1 MIRCSGAGR
10 TLAALRAVKCFS
22 MLDNP
27 LVDQKPRWAD
37 IFGARNDT
45 EKNYISIS
53 FQIELDMIVVD
64 SFSFD
69 F

>member
-1 MIRCSGAGR
+1 
-10 TLAALRAVKCFS
+10 